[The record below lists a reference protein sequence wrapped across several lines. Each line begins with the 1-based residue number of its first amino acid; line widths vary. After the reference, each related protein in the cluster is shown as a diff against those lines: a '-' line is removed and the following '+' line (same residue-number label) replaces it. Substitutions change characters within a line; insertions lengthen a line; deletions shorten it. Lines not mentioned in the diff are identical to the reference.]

1 MLTAKEAR
9 EKTLENIPQ
18 RPFFEVVN
26 DLERAVNKAA
36 GRGEFSC
43 TSVIYQKLT
52 RDQRR
57 FLKLHFEN
65 AGYSIG
71 ADWDDRASIVRIRW

>member
-18 RPFFEVVN
+18 RPFFEVLN
-26 DLERAVNKAA
+26 DLERDVNKAA
-36 GRGEFSC
+36 ERGEFSC
-43 TSVIYQKLT
+43 TSVIYQKLS

-57 FLKLHFEN
+57 FLKLYFKN

-71 ADWDDRASIVRIRW
+71 ADWDDRASIIRIRW